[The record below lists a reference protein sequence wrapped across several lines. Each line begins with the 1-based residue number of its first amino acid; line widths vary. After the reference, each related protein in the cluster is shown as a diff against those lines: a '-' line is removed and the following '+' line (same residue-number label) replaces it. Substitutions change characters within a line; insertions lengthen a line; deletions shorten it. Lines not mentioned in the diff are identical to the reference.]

1 MLIKILNKKN
11 KEKKH
16 KVLIVFDNMI
26 ADLISNKN
34 SNSVLTELII
44 RSRKLNISF
53 VFFTQSYFKV
63 PKDVRIK
70 SKHYPSMN
78 IANKTELQQIATN
91 HSLDIG
97 FNKKLYRFLVNY
109 TTLPSFHPLRF
120 TKTLLARTYSKL

>member
-34 SNSVLTELII
+34 SNLVETELII

-53 VFFTQSYFKV
+53 VFIPQPYFKV
-63 PKDVRIK
+63 PKDFRIK
-70 SKHYPSMN
+70 SKHYPTMN
-78 IANKTELQQIATN
+78 IANETELQQIAIN
-91 HSLDIG
+91 HSLDTG
-97 FNKKLYRFLVNY
+97 FNKKLYRF
-109 TTLPSFHPLRF
+109 
-120 TKTLLARTYSKL
+120 